1 MLCRERKKLMP
12 DNEVET
18 HYSRG
23 DLYQAITGALEAAG
37 KNLANLQPED
47 LDPVEHFHGR
57 GVAATAEL
65 AASLEPLPEHE
76 ILDIGSGIG
85 GPARYVAR
93 TFGCRMTGIDLTQE
107 FCQVARR
114 LNQAVGLADQ
124 IRIEQ
129 ASATALPFNDGS
141 FDAAYSQNVS
151 MNIADKAAFLGEAH
165 RVLRPGGAFAL
176 SELALGDGGEVL
188 YPVPWSSDGVHSYL
202 LTEQQT
208 LEALGQVGF
217 SVVSV
222 QDNGPALR
230 QFYQAQR
237 EVVRRDGPPK
247 LGNFIL
253 MGENAKEKARNAAR
267 NLEEGR
273 VRAIEILCRR
283 D

>member
-1 MLCRERKKLMP
+1 MP

-23 DLYQAITGALEAAG
+23 DLYQAITNALVAAG
-37 KNLANLQPED
+37 KDLANLQPED

-76 ILDIGSGIG
+76 ILDIGSGVG
-85 GPARYVAR
+85 GPARYFAR
-93 TFGCRMTGIDLTQE
+93 TFGCRVTGIDLTAE
-107 FCQVARR
+107 FCDVARR
-114 LNQAVGLADQ
+114 LNQAVGLADKV
-124 IRIEQ
+124 RIEQ
-129 ASATALPFNDGS
+129 ASATALPFEDGR

-151 MNIADKAAFLGEAH
+151 MNIADKAAFFGEAH

-176 SELALGDGGEVL
+176 SELALGDGGAVL
-188 YPVPWSSDGVHSYL
+188 YPAPWSSDGVHSHL

-208 LEALGQVGF
+208 LEALGKAGF

-222 QDNGPALR
+222 QDYEQAMR
-230 QFYQAQR
+230 DFYQAQR
-237 EVVRRDGPPK
+237 QAVRRDGPPK

-253 MGENAKEKARNAAR
+253 MGDNAKEKARNAAR

-273 VRAIEILCRR
+273 AKALEFLCRR
-283 D
+283 G